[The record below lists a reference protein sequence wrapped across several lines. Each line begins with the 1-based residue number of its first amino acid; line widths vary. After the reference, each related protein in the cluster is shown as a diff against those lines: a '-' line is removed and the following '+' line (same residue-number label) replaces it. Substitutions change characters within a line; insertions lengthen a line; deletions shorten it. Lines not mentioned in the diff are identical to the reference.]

1 MKKYPPMTASQ
12 ASLEFT
18 KDEALAIQAKHLA
31 EWEKLLKPEVFE
43 ELKTQAMK
51 YNDEIDNP
59 FYIPRGNDL
68 DDLLHKMRIGE

>member
-1 MKKYPPMTASQ
+1 MKYPPMTASQ

-43 ELKTQAMK
+43 ELKAKATEN
-51 YNDEIDNP
+51 NDEIENP
-59 FYIPRGNDL
+59 FCIPRGNDL
-68 DDLLHKMRIGE
+68 DDILHLMRIGE